1 MLDVI
6 EMDWQAD
13 MGVHQV
19 EEKNLKMDIS
29 EIQLQRSEV
38 ANYIYQF
45 NWASTVQQDI
55 AMWTNTFVQFRHFG
69 IPSQPWV
76 TDECGCLYQLGLTR
90 EELLLRWP

>member
-38 ANYIYQF
+38 ANCI
-45 NWASTVQQDI
+45 
-55 AMWTNTFVQFRHFG
+55 
-69 IPSQPWV
+69 
-76 TDECGCLYQLGLTR
+76 YQLGHQQFNNTLQCNVDICVIQAF
-90 EELLLRWP
+90 WNSNSAMGD